1 MKAYKKLVMETD
13 GKKKIKQHLKIVFK
27 CGKWRDDDGI
37 LLYWQ
42 RLV

>member
-1 MKAYKKLVMETD
+1 MKAYKKLVMESD

-27 CGKWRDDDGI
+27 YGKWRDDDGI

>member
-1 MKAYKKLVMETD
+1 MKAYKKLVMEPD